1 MLKPIIIRELE
12 YPDFFRLLYNYKFNK
27 VNCGAVETTLRLMIK
42 KGLISRDHR
51 AICYYGFLSGTQ
63 NEIINEKIG
72 EIFPI
77 NSQSFQNKCMLSS
90 QALTKKMIENPA
102 CLSSYELFTA
112 VEHNLA
118 VSTRMFFQTISKK
131 GEHESINFIGTPSG
145 LNAWENLALEL
156 VKYYYMGIL
165 DIEHSSWFQEIISRA
180 KCIQIKKLGP
190 CPDISISDYVELV
203 FNSAKEEK
211 NALLERSIFAQEK
224 N

>member
-1 MLKPIIIRELE
+1 
-12 YPDFFRLLYNYKFNK
+12 
-27 VNCGAVETTLRLMIK
+27 
-42 KGLISRDHR
+42 
-51 AICYYGFLSGTQ
+51 
-63 NEIINEKIG
+63 
-72 EIFPI
+72 
-77 NSQSFQNKCMLSS
+77 
-90 QALTKKMIENPA
+90 
-102 CLSSYELFTA
+102 
-112 VEHNLA
+112 
-118 VSTRMFFQTISKK
+118 MFFQTISKK